1 MLIVKRPTAI
11 VFGWDKPSGNYEFVT
26 TVYSS
31 VENNMQWV
39 NLISIGIIDID
50 NNVLS
55 DLNIKHT
62 PDVFVFIG
70 SKYDQIHSHFDRM
83 VIEYDQI
90 PDPDTLAN
98 DVVVKTVDVR
108 TNPHIPLFSIFTPAF
123 KTGERI
129 FRTYQGIVDQS
140 ETDWEW
146 VVVDDSPSD
155 HNDLWHDLQK
165 IASRD
170 LRVKPYRI
178 TPNTGGFVGMAKKR
192 ACSLSSGKWLVELD
206 HDDYLLDNC
215 LAKIKSASD
224 KFPDAGF
231 IYSDC
236 TEMFENGKFIRYGSK
251 DEKYDGNFYGVE
263 GNNFNFGYSGH
274 SWVNIKGKRYLTHHY
289 PSINPITIRFNI
301 SMPNHVRA
309 WRSDIYKKIGGHA
322 ESLPIADD
330 LELIIKT
337 FLETR
342 IVHIKDLLYIQY
354 SNGSGTVSYNS
365 FEINRISRI
374 LKEKYNKAI
383 HNRII
388 DLGFHDWEWDEEKRT
403 NRHQEAIMNS
413 DLSDIKFWEDEQVLN
428 YVYDE

>member
-1 MLIVKRPTAI
+1 
-11 VFGWDKPSGNYEFVT
+11 
-26 TVYSS
+26 
-31 VENNMQWV
+31 
-39 NLISIGIIDID
+39 
-50 NNVLS
+50 
-55 DLNIKHT
+55 
-62 PDVFVFIG
+62 
-70 SKYDQIHSHFDRM
+70 
-83 VIEYDQI
+83 
-90 PDPDTLAN
+90 
-98 DVVVKTVDVR
+98 
-108 TNPHIPLFSIFTPAF
+108 
-123 KTGERI
+123 
-129 FRTYQGIVDQS
+129 
-140 ETDWEW
+140 
-146 VVVDDSPSD
+146 
-155 HNDLWHDLQK
+155 
-165 IASRD
+165 
-170 LRVKPYRI
+170 
-178 TPNTGGFVGMAKKR
+178 
-192 ACSLSSGKWLVELD
+192 LSSGKWLVELD

-236 TEMFENGKFIRYGSK
+236 TEMFENGKFRRYGSK